1 MDKESQCAVFLENED
16 ALLLVN
22 FIEVIKAIFKEENHK
37 FLFSL
42 KLQQNQKQKFFL
54 KIQLNWRILLIN
66 QFDHEFS

>member
-42 KLQQNQKQKFFL
+42 KLQQNQKQIFFL